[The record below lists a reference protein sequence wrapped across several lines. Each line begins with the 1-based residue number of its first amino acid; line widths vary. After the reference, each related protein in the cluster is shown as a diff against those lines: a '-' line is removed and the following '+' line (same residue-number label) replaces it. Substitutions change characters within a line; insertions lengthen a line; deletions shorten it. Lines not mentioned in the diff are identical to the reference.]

1 MQAGE
6 EQKAGGKLNA
16 APTPARMLAGR
27 ALRTLIHTYIYVH
40 GSVYRQTPR
49 PHPCPLR
56 CVPGVALGPRCPQPS
71 ALAGVAVQELHLLGN
86 KRATGFQ
93 RCFHSPELKTRG
105 DALGRWGGGGCWG
118 ESVPPG
124 AAIWGERRDPIA
136 ERTEAVAPMG
146 PSVLITAATQRAAPT
161 RSHLNANEDLAQ
173 KRTGRG
179 SGAGSSPR
187 AS

>member
-105 DALGRWGGGGCWG
+105 DALGRGGGGDVG
-118 ESVPPG
+118 ESLCPPGLPYGGSAGIPSLSALRRWHRWVPPC
-124 AAIWGERRDPIA
+124 
-136 ERTEAVAPMG
+136 
-146 PSVLITAATQRAAPT
+146 SLLQRH
-161 RSHLNANEDLAQ
+161 SAQ
-173 KRTGRG
+173 
-179 SGAGSSPR
+179 PR
-187 AS
+187 PGVI